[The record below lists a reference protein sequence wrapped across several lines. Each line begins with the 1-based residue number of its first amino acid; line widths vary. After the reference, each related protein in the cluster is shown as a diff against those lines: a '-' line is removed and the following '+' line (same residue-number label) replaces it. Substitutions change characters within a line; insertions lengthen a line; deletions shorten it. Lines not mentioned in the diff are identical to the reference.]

1 MIQQKETRMQ
11 ATSAPRRKLLAAGL
25 LTLAA
30 PGLHAQS
37 AAPALDNAI
46 LPLATQEAPLL
57 LDTLKR
63 LTSFDSGTGQAEGMS
78 GVAGVIEAIAKEL
91 GGTAE
96 RITPANGIV
105 GPNLKITFKG
115 AGKKKL
121 LLIAHM
127 DTVYPAGTAAARPFR
142 IDGNK
147 AIAPGIADD
156 KGGIAVFLHV
166 MKLLKARGY
175 TNYAQITMLFNSDEE
190 RGSVGSRDLIRNLAG
205 EHDAVLSGEGTGD
218 QEVIVMGTAG
228 AGRSQVKVAAT
239 RISLADRPIEEMADV
254 ILRTKDTPA
263 QVPSIRMNWTLAR
276 AETPDL
282 MDKLAAADLQ
292 FATFEFQI
300 AGKASHA
307 GVAPQLGVNAVV
319 EMAHLVARVSA
330 LLDAETS
337 MQRQWRRASGGLVPN
352 VIPDR
357 AQAVLE
363 IALPKSADLKALSD
377 KLISAAIQAQV
388 PGAQIS
394 ANSAPGRNAKVEGL
408 PDATAGADIRVA
420 DTPSFEALRKHT
432 RALIDKKKFASSR
445 LDVQE
450 GIGFPPFNASEQG
463 KQLAELAKAIYT
475 QLGGKI
481 DFLPRTYGGTDAA
494 WAAQS
499 GKPVIENMGLPGG
512 NYHSDQEE
520 YVLIDRI
527 PRRLAMVAEMIR
539 LVGD

>member
-1 MIQQKETRMQ
+1 MLTISMP
-11 ATSAPRRKLLAAGL
+11 SAVRRQLLAAGL

-30 PGLHAQS
+30 SGLHAQTTT
-37 AAPALDNAI
+37 PTLDNAV
-46 LPLATQEAPLL
+46 LPLATQEAPAL

-63 LTSFDSGTGQAEGMS
+63 LTSFDSGTGQADGLNS
-78 GVAGVIEAIAKEL
+78 VASAIEAMAKEL
-91 GGTAE
+91 GGTTE

-115 AGKKKL
+115 TGKKKL

-156 KGGIAVFLHV
+156 KGGIAVFLHA
-166 MKLLKARGY
+166 MKVLKARGY
-175 TNYAQITMLFNSDEE
+175 TDYAQITLLFNSDEE
-190 RGSVGSRDLIRNLAG
+190 RGSVGSRDLIRRLAG
-205 EHDAVLSGEGTGD
+205 EHDAVLSGEGTSD
-218 QEVIVMGTAG
+218 QEIIVMGTAG
-228 AGRSQVKVAAT
+228 TGRTQVKVAAT
-239 RISLADRPIEEMADV
+239 RLSLSDRPIEEMADV
-254 ILRTKDTPA
+254 ILRTKDTPS
-263 QVPSIRMNWTLAR
+263 QVPNIRMNWTIAR

-282 MDKLAAADLQ
+282 MDKLPAADLQ

-307 GVAPQLGVNAVV
+307 GVAPQLGINAVV
-319 EMAHLVARVSA
+319 EMASLVSRISA
-330 LLDAETS
+330 SLDEDKTV
-337 MQRQWRRASGGLVPN
+337 QRQWRRASGGLVPN

-363 IALPKSADLKALSD
+363 IALPKSADLSAFSD
-377 KLISAAIQAQV
+377 KLIATAKQAQV
-388 PGAQIS
+388 PGASVS
-394 ANSAPGRNAKVEGL
+394 ASSASGRNAKTENL

-420 DTPSFEALRKHT
+420 DTPSFEALSKHT
-432 RALIDKKKFASSR
+432 RSLIDKKKFASSR
-445 LDVQE
+445 LEVQD

-463 KQLAELAKAIYT
+463 KQLAELAKAIYA

-512 NYHSDQEE
+512 NIHSDQEE
-520 YVLIDRI
+520 YILIDRI

-539 LVGD
+539 LIGN